1 MSAPC
6 ADKVG
11 IEGEAIDGCVGMIG
25 SALYDPRADGQPRSR
40 QGVAPKSLTLTT
52 KRGLRRQQKPRLD
65 GRGSELSESGGESWW
80 LLENSSRR
88 DAGLVVRRLAQ
99 HVTAAP
105 HGLDVVLAVG
115 RIRELLAQLA
125 DEDVDDLEL

>member
-1 MSAPC
+1 MAAPC

-11 IEGEAIDGCVGMIG
+11 VEGKAIDGVRGNDRERTLRPARQW
-25 SALYDPRADGQPRSR
+25 STALAR
-40 QGVAPKSLTLTT
+40 QGVALPSLTLWFVELDHEA
-52 KRGLRRQQKPRLD
+52 GLRRQQKPRLG

-99 HVTAAP
+99 HRTAGAR
-105 HGLDVVLAVG
+105 HHLDHAG
-115 RIRELLAQLA
+115 IWGWSSDGSRST
-125 DEDVDDLEL
+125 